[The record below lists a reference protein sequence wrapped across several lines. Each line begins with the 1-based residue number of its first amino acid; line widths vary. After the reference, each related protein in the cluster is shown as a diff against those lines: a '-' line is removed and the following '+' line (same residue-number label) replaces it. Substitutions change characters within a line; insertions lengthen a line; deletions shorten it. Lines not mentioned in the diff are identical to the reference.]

1 MGVLSKFKTERP
13 SLAIPKTKAEEST
26 CAELLGSS
34 KGSERVRSKID
45 KSESTRA
52 KDLMEAEDPRD
63 AEAGVDTVDSAR
75 RKLCSRTGKPGPVV
89 SKTNKTKPV
98 LEIPHTN
105 KTLPK
110 CPRERRDIE
119 LPRAPKPNMKRGKPM

>member
-13 SLAIPKTKAEEST
+13 SLAIPKTKGEEST
-26 CAELLGSS
+26 CAELLGSN
-34 KGSERVRSKID
+34 KGSERVRSNTNKI
-45 KSESTRA
+45 ESSRT

-63 AEAGVDTVDSAR
+63 AKFGVDIVDSAR

-89 SKTNKTKPV
+89 SKTNKIKPV

-110 CPRERRDIE
+110 CPGERRNIE
-119 LPRAPKPNMKRGKPM
+119 LPRSAKPNTKRGKPM